1 MKKQNSLQ
9 LSVVIVNYNVYHFL
23 ALCLRSVQK
32 ACSNINAEIIV
43 VDNASSDNSCELL
56 EKNFSDTVLISNKDN
71 VGFSKANNQGV
82 KIAKGEFILILNPDT
97 VVGEKTFLN
106 LLDFSKNISNIG
118 AVGVQLIDGSG
129 TFLPESKRGIPTFK
143 ASLNKLLGGDNEK
156 GTYYANHIDQ
166 DGTGEVDILV
176 GAFMFLKRDVYL
188 EVGGFDEDYFMYG
201 EDIDLSYKLLKLG
214 YQNYYLGSSKAVHFK
229 GESTRKDVKYLKY
242 FHGAMEIFYKKHFT
256 SNFFK
261 DTGMKLGI
269 KLWFLFKYMQLA
281 DAPIIISER
290 ENILYVGDK
299 KVAIDEQM
307 QRKLTFLKFN
317 TIKQLERYTCKKNI
331 EEVWFDE
338 STLRYEKIID
348 IISRLDHSRSI
359 YKFHSENTDY
369 VIGSNSSDGRGE
381 IVDLV

>member
-1 MKKQNSLQ
+1 
-9 LSVVIVNYNVYHFL
+9 
-23 ALCLRSVQK
+23 VQK